1 MMRDHT
7 EDVRRLNYVL
17 NRNGDAGL
25 EDMPPVP
32 FTGDIDAMESGNCVC
47 VLGINPHWPTE
58 SRDAH
63 QNEIIPFRKMVS
75 ALQEGGSDTT
85 NHSSIQDLVISEE
98 KWLIGSIT
106 NRSDQG
112 TQSISFMGNLT
123 KAYGSETHSP

>member
-1 MMRDHT
+1 MQWNLEIVYAFWELIHIGQQRVG
-7 EDVRRLNYVL
+7 VRTKTKLFL
-17 NRNGDAGL
+17 
-25 EDMPPVP
+25 
-32 FTGDIDAMESGNCVC
+32 SGKWY
-47 VLGINPHWPTE
+47 LRSKKE
-58 SRDAH
+58 
-63 QNEIIPFRKMVS
+63 
-75 ALQEGGSDTT
+75 GSDTT